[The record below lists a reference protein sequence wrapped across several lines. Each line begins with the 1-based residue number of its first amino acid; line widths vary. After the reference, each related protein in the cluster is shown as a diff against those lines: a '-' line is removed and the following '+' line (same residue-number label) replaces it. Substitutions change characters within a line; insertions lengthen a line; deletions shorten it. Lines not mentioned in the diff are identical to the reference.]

1 MDILIVGAGGHG
13 KVVLDIIRAEGKH
26 RVVGFLDA
34 DPARSG
40 ANIHGIDVLG
50 QINLLPKLKS
60 KARAAIVAIG
70 DNRTRASYA
79 QIIKQQGFELVSAVH
94 PKANVAATA
103 RLGASVVIAAG
114 AVVGADAQLED
125 CVIVNSLAVVE
136 HECAIGPGAH
146 ICPAAALAGRVSVG
160 EEAFVGLGSRVIQ
173 CLNIGRQ
180 SIVGAGAVVIAD
192 VPDFATVVGV
202 PARVIKIGGAAD
214 APATAEICQV

>member
-1 MDILIVGAGGHG
+1 
-13 KVVLDIIRAEGKH
+13 
-26 RVVGFLDA
+26 
-34 DPARSG
+34 
-40 ANIHGIDVLG
+40 VLG

-79 QIIKQQGFELVSAVH
+79 QIIRQHGFELVSAVH
-94 PKANVAATA
+94 PKACVAATA
-103 RLGASVVIAAG
+103 RLGASVVVAAG

-136 HECAIGPGAH
+136 HECRIGAGAH

-160 EEAFVGLGSRVIQ
+160 DEAFVGLGSRVIQ
-173 CLNIGRQ
+173 CLNIGQRA
-180 SIVGAGAVVIAD
+180 IVGAGAVVISD

-202 PARVIKIGGAAD
+202 PARVIKT
-214 APATAEICQV
+214 APASEDPAATEFCQV